1 MTQSPELTPAGR
13 QVRERSILFIFVAFV
28 LGFALPVCSC
38 FGLTVATLSS
48 LGRIGD
54 QAAGLP
60 ITTGPAVAVI
70 TLEGII
76 TSQGDLYSQNIT
88 PEQVSN
94 LLAMAEADPFVEA
107 IVVRI
112 DSPGGGVVASDE
124 IYQMLQETDMP
135 LVVSMG
141 SMAASG
147 GYYIACAADHVVAHP
162 DTLTGSIGV
171 IIEFPSIEGLLDKV
185 GVEVVVLTAGE
196 VKDMG
201 SLYRETTDEEL
212 EIWEQ
217 IIDEAY
223 EGFVAVVAEG
233 RELPLEQ
240 VRELADGRV
249 YTGRQALAEGLV
261 DGLGTLDDAIREA
274 ADLAGI
280 SGEPEV
286 IELYTPRSFYEIL
299 TSYQASST
307 LPEIQDLVSWGAF
320 PSLEYRYAG
329 P

>member
-1 MTQSPELTPAGR
+1 MTQSPESIPSGR
-13 QVRERSILFIFVAFV
+13 HVRERSILFIFVAFV

-38 FGLTVATLSS
+38 FGLTVAAISSLSS
-48 LGRIGD
+48 IGG
-54 QAAGLP
+54 QTTGLP
-60 ITTGPAVAVI
+60 VATSPAVAVI
-70 TLEGII
+70 ALEGII

-88 PEQVSN
+88 PEQVSE
-94 LLAMAEADPFVEA
+94 LLATAEADPFVEA
-107 IVVRI
+107 IVLRI

-124 IYQMLQETDMP
+124 IFRMLQQIDMP
-135 LVVSMG
+135 IVVSMG

-171 IIEFPSIEGLLDKV
+171 IIEFPNVEGLLDKV
-185 GVEVVVLTAGE
+185 GVEVIVLTAGE
-196 VKDMG
+196 VKDIG
-201 SLYRETTDEEL
+201 SLYREITAEEV

-223 EGFVAVVAEG
+223 EGFVSIVAEG
-233 RELPLEQ
+233 RELSLER

-249 YTGRQALAEGLV
+249 YTGRQALEVGLV
-261 DGLGTLDDAIREA
+261 DEVGTLDIAISKA
-274 ADLAGI
+274 AELAGI
-280 SGEPEV
+280 SGEPEI
-286 IELYTPRSFYEIL
+286 IELFIPYSFYDIL
-299 TSYQASST
+299 SGYQTNST
-307 LPEIQDLVSWGAF
+307 LPLIQDMVSWGSF